1 MINASLTHEV
11 RSRRTAL
18 KRLILPLATAL
29 ALSPLFAAPAHSAE
43 DYPGKTVKFVVNF
56 QAGGPIDVIARI
68 VADKLKAS
76 FRHPVIVENAAGAGG
91 NIGANNV
98 AKAEPDG
105 YTVLFTIDTPLTM
118 NPSLYGAMPF
128 KPADLRPVIMMGSAG
143 STIVA
148 NPATGM
154 TTLKDLIAKGKSAE
168 ITFSSAG
175 NGSPGHVAS
184 AMLAEAAD
192 VKINH
197 IPYRGNASAV
207 LAVVSGEVQAGILAT
222 AGALPQI
229 KADKVKAL
237 AVAASR
243 RSAQLPDVPTT
254 AELGYPGVE
263 MEFLFVAMVPAKTP
277 DSIVDTLHK
286 AIASAMGQADV
297 QQRLRSIDIVP
308 ADLAGPQVADRLAK
322 LQDRYARIIKTTG
335 MKAE

>member
-1 MINASLTHEV
+1 
-11 RSRRTAL
+11 
-18 KRLILPLATAL
+18 
-29 ALSPLFAAPAHSAE
+29 
-43 DYPGKTVKFVVNF
+43 
-56 QAGGPIDVIARI
+56 
-68 VADKLKAS
+68 
-76 FRHPVIVENAAGAGG
+76 
-91 NIGANNV
+91 
-98 AKAEPDG
+98 
-105 YTVLFTIDTPLTM
+105 
-118 NPSLYGAMPF
+118 
-128 KPADLRPVIMMGSAG
+128 
-143 STIVA
+143 
-148 NPATGM
+148 
-154 TTLKDLIAKGKSAE
+154 
-168 ITFSSAG
+168 
-175 NGSPGHVAS
+175 
-184 AMLAEAAD
+184 MLAEATG

-197 IPYRGNASAV
+197 IPYRGNAPAV

-263 MEFLFVAMVPAKTP
+263 MEFLFIAMVPAKTP
-277 DSIVDTLHK
+277 DAVVNTLHK

-308 ADLAGPQVADRLAK
+308 SDLASPQVADRLAK

>member
-1 MINASLTHEV
+1 MNPSLTLKA
-11 RSRRTAL
+11 RSRRCAL
-18 KRLILPLATAL
+18 KRLTMSLATAL
-29 ALSPLFAAPAHSAE
+29 ALGPVLAAPAHAAE
-43 DYPGKTVKFVVNF
+43 DYPNKTVRFVVNF
-56 QAGGPIDVIARI
+56 PAGGPIDVIARI
-68 VADKLKAS
+68 VADKLKTS
-76 FRHPVIVENAAGAGG
+76 FRHPVIVENSGGAGG

-128 KPADLRPVIMMGSAG
+128 KPADLKPVIMMGSAG

-148 NPATGM
+148 NPAAGM
-154 TTLKDLIAKGKSAE
+154 TTLKDLIAKGRNEA

-175 NGSPGHVAS
+175 NGSPGHVAA
-184 AMLAEAAD
+184 AMLTEAAG

-197 IPYRGNASAV
+197 IPYRGNAPAV

-222 AGALPQI
+222 TGVLPQV
-229 KADKVKAL
+229 KAGKVKAL

-243 RSAQLPDVPTT
+243 RSPQLPDVPTT

-263 MEFLFVAMVPAKTP
+263 MEFLFLAMVPANTP
-277 DSIVDTLHK
+277 GAVVNTLHK
-286 AIASAMGQADV
+286 AIASAVGQADV
-297 QQRLRSIDIVP
+297 QERLRSIDIVP
-308 ADLAGPQVADRLAK
+308 SDLAGPQAADRLAK
-322 LQDRYARIIKTTG
+322 LRERYATIIKTTG

>member
-1 MINASLTHEV
+1 MNASLTLEP
-11 RSRRTAL
+11 RTRRTAL
-18 KRLILPLATAL
+18 KRMAMSLAAALVLNPFLP
-29 ALSPLFAAPAHSAE
+29 APAHAGE
-43 DYPGKTVKFVVNF
+43 DYPNKTVRFVVNF
-56 QAGGPIDVIARI
+56 PAGGPIDVIARI

-76 FRHPVIVENAAGAGG
+76 FRHPVIVENIAGAGG

-148 NPATGM
+148 NPAAGM
-154 TTLKDLIAKGKSAE
+154 TTLKDLVAKGRNEA

-175 NGSPGHVAS
+175 NGSPGHVAA
-184 AMLAEAAD
+184 AMLTEAAG
-192 VKINH
+192 VKVNH
-197 IPYRGNASAV
+197 IPYRGNAPAV

-222 AGALPQI
+222 SGVLPQL
-229 KADKVKAL
+229 KANKVKAL

-263 MEFLFVAMVPAKTP
+263 MEFLFVAMAPAKTP
-277 DSIVDTLHK
+277 DAVVNTLHK

-297 QQRLRSIDIVP
+297 QERLRNIDIVP
-308 ADLAGPQVADRLAK
+308 SDLAGPQVADRLAR
-322 LQDRYARIIKTTG
+322 LRERYAGIIKTTG

>member
-1 MINASLTHEV
+1 MSL
-11 RSRRTAL
+11 A
-18 KRLILPLATAL
+18 AAL
-29 ALSPLFAAPAHSAE
+29 ALSPFLAAPAHAAA
-43 DYPGKTVKFVVNF
+43 DYPAKTVRFVVNF

-68 VADKLKAS
+68 VADKLKTS

-98 AKAEPDG
+98 AKADPDG

-143 STIVA
+143 STIVT
-148 NPATGM
+148 NPAAGM
-154 TTLKDLIAKGKSAE
+154 ATWKELIAKGRNEA

-175 NGSPGHVAS
+175 NGSPGHVAA
-184 AMLAEAAD
+184 AMLTEATG

-197 IPYRGNASAV
+197 IPYRGNAPAV

-222 AGALPQI
+222 SGVLPQL

-277 DSIVDTLHK
+277 DAVVNTLHK
-286 AIASAMGQADV
+286 AIASAMEQADV
-297 QQRLRSIDIVP
+297 QQRLRAIDIVP
-308 ADLAGPQVADRLAK
+308 ADVAGPQVAERLAR
-322 LQDRYARIIKTTG
+322 LQQRYAGIIKTTG

>member
-1 MINASLTHEV
+1 MSTSLTLKA
-11 RSRRTAL
+11 RSRRSVL
-18 KRLILPLATAL
+18 KRLTMSLTAAL
-29 ALSPLFAAPAHSAE
+29 ALGPVLAAPVHAAD
-43 DYPGKTVKFVVNF
+43 DYPNKTIKFVVNF
-56 QAGGPIDVIARI
+56 PAGGPIDVIARI
-68 VADKLKAS
+68 VADKLKTS
-76 FRHPVIVENAAGAGG
+76 FRHPVIVENTGGAGG

-128 KPADLRPVIMMGSAG
+128 KPADLKPVIMMGSAG

-148 NPATGM
+148 NPATGIS
-154 TTLKDLIAKGKSAE
+154 TLKDLVAKGNNEA

-175 NGSPGHVAS
+175 NGSPGHVAA
-184 AMLAEAAD
+184 AMLTEAAG

-197 IPYRGNASAV
+197 IPYRGNAPAV

-222 AGALPQI
+222 TGVLPQV
-229 KADKVKAL
+229 KAGKVKAL
-237 AVAASR
+237 AVAAPR

-263 MEFLFVAMVPAKTP
+263 MAFLFVAMVPAKTP
-277 DSIVDTLHK
+277 EAVVNTLHK
-286 AIASAMGQADV
+286 AIASAVGQADV
-297 QQRLRSIDIVP
+297 QERLRSIDIVP
-308 ADLAGPQVADRLAK
+308 SDLAGPQAADRLAK
-322 LQDRYARIIKTTG
+322 LRERYATIIRTTG

>member
-1 MINASLTHEV
+1 VHA
-11 RSRRTAL
+11 
-18 KRLILPLATAL
+18 
-29 ALSPLFAAPAHSAE
+29 AE
-43 DYPGKTVKFVVNF
+43 DYPAKTIKFVVNF

-68 VADKLKAS
+68 VADKLKTS
-76 FRHPVIVENAAGAGG
+76 FKHPVIVENSPGAGG

-128 KPADLRPVIMMGSAG
+128 KAADLKPVIMMGSAG

-148 NPATGM
+148 NPAAGM
-154 TTLKDLIAKGKSAE
+154 PTLKDMIARGKSEA

-175 NGSPGHVAS
+175 NGSPGHVAA
-184 AMLAEAAD
+184 AMLAED
-192 VKINH
+192 TGVKVNH
-197 IPYRGNASAV
+197 IPYRGNAPAV

-222 AGALPQI
+222 SGVLPQI
-229 KADKVKAL
+229 KAGKVKAL

-277 DSIVDTLHK
+277 DAVVNTLHK
-286 AIASAMGQADV
+286 AIASAMAQADV
-297 QQRLRSIDIVP
+297 QERLRNIDIAP
-308 ADLAGPQVADRLAK
+308 SELAGPQVADRLAR
-322 LQDRYARIIKTTG
+322 LQERYARIIKTTG

>member
-1 MINASLTHEV
+1 MNPSLTLKA
-11 RSRRTAL
+11 RSRRCAI
-18 KRLILPLATAL
+18 KRLTMSLATAL
-29 ALSPLFAAPAHSAE
+29 ALGPVLAAPAHAAE
-43 DYPGKTVKFVVNF
+43 DYPNKTVRFVVNF
-56 QAGGPIDVIARI
+56 PAGGPIDVIARI
-68 VADKLKAS
+68 VADKLKTS
-76 FRHPVIVENAAGAGG
+76 FRHPVIVENSGGAGG

-128 KPADLRPVIMMGSAG
+128 KPADLKPVIMMGSAG

-148 NPATGM
+148 NPAAGM
-154 TTLKDLIAKGKSAE
+154 TTLKDLIAKGRNEA

-175 NGSPGHVAS
+175 NGSPGHVAA
-184 AMLAEAAD
+184 AMLTEAAG

-197 IPYRGNASAV
+197 IPYRGNAPAV

-222 AGALPQI
+222 TGVLPQV
-229 KADKVKAL
+229 KAGKVKAL

-243 RSAQLPDVPTT
+243 RSPQLPDVPTT

-263 MEFLFVAMVPAKTP
+263 MEFLFLAMVPANTP
-277 DSIVDTLHK
+277 GAVVNTLHK
-286 AIASAMGQADV
+286 AIASAVGQADV
-297 QQRLRSIDIVP
+297 QERLRSIDIVP
-308 ADLAGPQVADRLAK
+308 SDLAGPQAADRLAK
-322 LQDRYARIIKTTG
+322 LRERYATIIKTTG